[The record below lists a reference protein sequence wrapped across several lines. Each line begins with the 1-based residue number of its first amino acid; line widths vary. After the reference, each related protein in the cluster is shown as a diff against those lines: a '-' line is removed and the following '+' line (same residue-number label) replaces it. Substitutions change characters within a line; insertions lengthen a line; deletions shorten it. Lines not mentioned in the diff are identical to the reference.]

1 MAKCQNCLNGISS
14 AYIKDV
20 IKGSFKKIGY
30 YCNICNI
37 HYNTDKK
44 LYAVNE
50 ELYTVSKYNQ
60 NPSTGP
66 TNIHNNKVFLANM
79 HNNTII
85 SNPNT
90 QKLYKRMGNNQLG
103 RVRSVVRISRRS
115 SEPQTVGSKPIGPV
129 TIMAILNG
137 FHENKVYNKK
147 WRKPKTTIRRNWTH
161 GRCICMR

>member
-1 MAKCQNCLNGISS
+1 MSKCQNCHHGTNST
-14 AYIKDV
+14 YIRTGA
-20 IKGSFKKIGY
+20 KGSLKKIGH
-30 YCNICNI
+30 YCCKGDL

-50 ELYTVSKYNQ
+50 KLYAVSKYIQ

-129 TIMAILNG
+129 TIKALLSG
-137 FHENKVYNKK
+137 VL
-147 WRKPKTTIRRNWTH
+147 PKLYYIDKARLYAQF
-161 GRCICMR
+161 CFIV